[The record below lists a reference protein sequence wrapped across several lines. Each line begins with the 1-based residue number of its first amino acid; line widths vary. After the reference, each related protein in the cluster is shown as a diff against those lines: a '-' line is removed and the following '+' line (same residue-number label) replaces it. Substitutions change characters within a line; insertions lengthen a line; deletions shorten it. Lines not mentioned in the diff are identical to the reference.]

1 MRHRSIFYLQCCDA
15 AYIHNA
21 DAANY
26 RVNPSPLLRTDK
38 MAKLQTPDFTKAF
51 ENLFASADTT
61 AFNDVF
67 KNAAEF
73 NSKISDIAIKA
84 AEKNAELSQAW
95 TKETLNKLETVTK
108 PQTDPKE
115 YAQVITDFTT
125 AQAKATPE
133 HITAFAE
140 VAKKAQMDT
149 IELLLSA
156 GQEAQTKA
164 TTAVKKTTRKAS

>member
-1 MRHRSIFYLQCCDA
+1 
-15 AYIHNA
+15 
-21 DAANY
+21 
-26 RVNPSPLLRTDK
+26 

-51 ENLFASADTT
+51 ENIFASTDTT

-95 TKETLNKLETVTK
+95 TKETLSKLETITK

-164 TTAVKKTTRKAS
+164 TTFKKQIASCKKSNQNQPPCKK

>member
-1 MRHRSIFYLQCCDA
+1 MQTQHKWDRHPHSEMI
-15 AYIHNA
+15 
-21 DAANY
+21 
-26 RVNPSPLLRTDK
+26 K
-38 MAKLQTPDFTKAF
+38 MTKLQTPDFAKAF
-51 ENLFASADTT
+51 ENLFASTDTS

-95 TKETLNKLETVTK
+95 TKETLSKLETVAK
-108 PQTDPKE
+108 PTTDPKE
-115 YAQVITDFTT
+115 YAQVISEFTT

-140 VAKKAQMDT
+140 VAKQAQMDT
-149 IELLLSA
+149 MEVLLSA

-164 TTAVKKTTRKAS
+164 TTATKKTTRKAS